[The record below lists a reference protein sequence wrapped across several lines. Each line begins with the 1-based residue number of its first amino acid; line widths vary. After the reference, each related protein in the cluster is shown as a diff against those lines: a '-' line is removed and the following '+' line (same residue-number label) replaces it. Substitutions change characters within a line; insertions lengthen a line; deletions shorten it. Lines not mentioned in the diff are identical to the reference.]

1 MTGRIARGVEFR
13 NNVGQMAD
21 NAFDIVCKIDV
32 QEVKN
37 AIQHA
42 MKEIVN
48 RFDFK
53 GSGTEIKLVDDA
65 TAIELTA
72 SDEHKVQA
80 ARDVLETKLVKRGIA
95 LKALEY
101 GKIESALGG
110 TARQKIKLQSGIPVD
125 KAREIVKMVKATKRK
140 VQVSIQGD
148 QVRVSGKKKDDLQSI
163 IGLLKE
169 TDLGIAMQFTN
180 YR

>member
-1 MTGRIARGVEFR
+1 
-13 NNVGQMAD
+13 MAD
-21 NAFDIVCKIDV
+21 SAFDIVCKVDL

-53 GSGTEIKLVDDA
+53 RSGTDIKLVDDGG
-65 TAIELTA
+65 AIELTS
-72 SDEHKVQA
+72 SDEYKIQS
-80 ARDVLETKLVKRGIA
+80 ARDVLETKLVKRGVA

-101 GKIESALGG
+101 DKIESALGG
-110 TARQKIKLQSGIPVD
+110 TARQKITLQSGIPTD
-125 KAREIVKMVKATKRK
+125 KAKEIVKMVKATKRK

-148 QVRVSGKKKDDLQSI
+148 QVRVTGKKKDDLQSI

>member
-1 MTGRIARGVEFR
+1 
-13 NNVGQMAD
+13 MAD
-21 NAFDIVCKIDV
+21 NAFDIVCKVDL

-53 GSGTEIKLVDDA
+53 GSGTDIKLVDDGA
-65 TAIELTA
+65 VIELTS
-72 SDEHKVQA
+72 SDEYKIQS
-80 ARDVLETKLVKRGIA
+80 AREVLETRLVKRGVA

-110 TARQKIKLQSGIPVD
+110 TARQKITLQSGIPTE
-125 KAREIVKMVKATKRK
+125 KAREIVKIVKATKRK
-140 VQVSIQGD
+140 VQVAIQGD
-148 QVRVSGKKKDDLQSI
+148 QVRVTGKKKDDLQSI
-163 IGLLKE
+163 MGILKE
-169 TDLGIAMQFTN
+169 SDLGIAMQFTN

>member
-1 MTGRIARGVEFR
+1 
-13 NNVGQMAD
+13 MAD
-21 NAFDIVCKIDV
+21 SAFDIVCKVDL

-53 GSGTEIKLVDDA
+53 GSGTDIKLIDDGG
-65 TAIELTA
+65 AIELTS
-72 SDEHKVQA
+72 SDEYKIQS
-80 ARDVLETKLVKRGIA
+80 ARDVLETTLVKRGVA

-101 GKIESALGG
+101 AKIESALGG
-110 TARQKIKLQSGIPVD
+110 TARQKITLQSGIPTD

-148 QVRVSGKKKDDLQSI
+148 QVRVTGKKKDDLQSI

>member
-1 MTGRIARGVEFR
+1 MSFFIVSRYLIFVARFMLFVKDETFDSILLAGVFSI
-13 NNVGQMAD
+13 NLKKA
-21 NAFDIVCKIDV
+21 
-32 QEVKN
+32 
-37 AIQHA
+37 
-42 MKEIVN
+42 
-48 RFDFK
+48 
-53 GSGTEIKLVDDA
+53 L
-65 TAIELTA
+65 
-72 SDEHKVQA
+72 SDEYKIQS
-80 ARDVLETKLVKRGIA
+80 ARDVLETKLVKRGVA

-110 TARQKIKLQSGIPVD
+110 TARQKITLQSGIPTD

-148 QVRVSGKKKDDLQSI
+148 QVRVTGKKKDDLQSI

-169 TDLGIAMQFTN
+169 SDLGIAMQFTN

>member
-1 MTGRIARGVEFR
+1 
-13 NNVGQMAD
+13 MAGS
-21 NAFDIVCKIDV
+21 AFDIVCKVDL

-53 GSGTEIKLVDDA
+53 GTRTDIKLVDDGV
-65 TAIELTA
+65 AIELTS
-72 SDEHKVQA
+72 SDEYKIRS
-80 ARDVLETKLVKRGIA
+80 AREVLETKLVKRGVA

-110 TARQKIKLQSGIPVD
+110 TARQKITLQRGIPTD

-148 QVRVSGKKKDDLQSI
+148 QVRVTGKKKDDLQSI

-169 TDLGIAMQFTN
+169 SDLGIAMQFTN

>member
-1 MTGRIARGVEFR
+1 MWAV
-13 NNVGQMAD
+13 AD
-21 NAFDIVCKIDV
+21 STFDIVCNVDL

-42 MKEIVN
+42 TKEIIT

-53 GSGTEIKLVDDA
+53 GSGTEIQLVDEGA
-65 TAIELTA
+65 AIELSS
-72 SDEHKVQA
+72 SDEFKLSS
-80 ARDVLETKLVKRGIA
+80 ARDVLESKLIKRGIA
-95 LKALEY
+95 LSALTP

-110 TARQKIKLQSGIPVD
+110 TVRQKIELQSGIPIE

-140 VQVSIQGD
+140 VQISIQGD
-148 QVRVSGKKKDDLQSI
+148 QVRVSGKKRDDLQSI

-169 TDLGIAMQFTN
+169 SDLGIAMQFVN
-180 YR
+180 FR

>member
-1 MTGRIARGVEFR
+1 
-13 NNVGQMAD
+13 MAD
-21 NAFDIVCKIDV
+21 SAFDVVCNVDL

-42 MKEIVN
+42 MKEIAT

-53 GSGTEIKLVDDA
+53 GSGTEIEIIDSGA
-65 TAIELTA
+65 AIELRS
-72 SDEHKVQA
+72 SDEHKIQA
-80 ARDVLETKLVKRGIA
+80 ARDVLETKLVKRGVA
-95 LKALEY
+95 LKALDY
-101 GKIESALGG
+101 GKVESALGG
-110 TARQKIKLQSGIPVD
+110 TARQKITLQSGIPID
-125 KAREIVKMVKATKRK
+125 KAREIVKIVKATKRK

-163 IGLLKE
+163 MGLLKE
-169 TDLGIAMQFTN
+169 SDLGIAMQFTN

>member
-1 MTGRIARGVEFR
+1 
-13 NNVGQMAD
+13 MAD
-21 NAFDIVCKIDV
+21 SAFDIVCKVDL

-53 GSGTEIKLVDDA
+53 GSGTEIKLVDDGA
-65 TAIELTA
+65 AIELA
-72 SDEHKVQA
+72 SSDEHKIQA

-95 LKALEY
+95 LKALEF

-110 TARQKIKLQSGIPVD
+110 TARQKITLQSGIPTE
-125 KAREIVKMVKATKRK
+125 KAREIVKMVKSTKLK
-140 VQVSIQGD
+140 VQVAIQGD
-148 QVRVSGKKKDDLQSI
+148 QVRVTGKKKDDLQSVM
-163 IGLLKE
+163 GLLKE
-169 TDLGIAMQFTN
+169 SDLGIAMQFTN

>member
-1 MTGRIARGVEFR
+1 
-13 NNVGQMAD
+13 MAD
-21 NAFDIVCKIDV
+21 SAFDIVCKVDL

-42 MKEIVN
+42 MKEIGN

-53 GSGTEIKLVDDA
+53 GSGTEIKLVDDGG
-65 TAIELTA
+65 AIELA
-72 SDEHKVQA
+72 SSDDYKIQA
-80 ARDVLETKLVKRGIA
+80 AREVLETRLVKRSVA

-101 GKIESALGG
+101 GQIESALGG
-110 TARQKIKLQSGIPVD
+110 TARQKVTLQSGIPTE

-148 QVRVSGKKKDDLQSI
+148 QVRVTGKKKDDLQSI
-163 IGLLKE
+163 MGLLRE